1 MDTTYDYDD
10 HVSPE
15 EEAREDELGAYGD
28 PRKCPRHPG
37 EVTSDP
43 FGLFDAPC
51 GLCEAEGEDA
61 ARNWQFDPENTQRAF
76 CAEPAVW
83 SAEPYSWR
91 VATCLDVPVAEDDIP
106 F

>member
-1 MDTTYDYDD
+1 MDTSYDRL
-10 HVSPE
+10 SPE
-15 EEAREDELGAYGD
+15 EEAREDELGAAYGD
-28 PRKCPRHPG
+28 PRRCPRHPG
-37 EVTSDP
+37 IATSDG

-51 GLCEAEGEDA
+51 GACEAEGEDA
-61 ARNWQFDPENTQRAF
+61 ARNWQFDPENVHRAF

-91 VATCLDVPVAEDDIP
+91 VATCLDVPAADDEIP